1 MDYTSDSNLG
11 KTPPQGDL
19 PGGAAAKTP
28 CSQCRGHK
36 KSKMLPDRKKK
47 KKASCKTKHTES
59 SGKEFACQ
67 CQRHK
72 RFEFD
77 PWVVKI
83 PWRRERQPTPV
94 FLPGKSHGQRSLVGY
109 SPQGCEDMTEA
120 T

>member
-47 KKASCKTKHTES
+47 KKMQVAK
-59 SGKEFACQ
+59 Q
-67 CQRHK
+67 NIQNL
-72 RFEFD
+72 
-77 PWVVKI
+77 VVKNLPANARDIRDLSLI
-83 PWRRERQPTPV
+83 PGW
-94 FLPGKSHGQRSLVGY
+94 
-109 SPQGCEDMTEA
+109 
-120 T
+120 